1 MASVAPQAVG
11 GALLTLP
18 AQLTMASVSL
28 KLFPWVGV
36 LCARPTRPSCASRRT
51 PELFMPG
58 APPQSQGLCS
68 VVPFHAPPQGVPR
81 AKTGPKRRAGRTY
94 FVKAGTLTPLCA
106 DSRSGHARR
115 CHPPP
120 RSVFLCLCN
129 LLPASVCLLVLL
141 VLESA
146 PDSLSGYNS
155 RVLSLTHICLGTAC
169 VGLSRDGS
177 TSWARLLSSSRCA
190 CPSGLCAQAK
200 GLRVVLP

>member
-1 MASVAPQAVG
+1 MG
-11 GALLTLP
+11 GCALCTPYQTFLCLPPHPRTLH
-18 AQLTMASVSL
+18 A
-28 KLFPWVGV
+28 W
-36 LCARPTRPSCASRRT
+36 CPST
-51 PELFMPG
+51 VPG
-58 APPQSQGLCS
+58 AVLSGPFSCPTPRSSQSKDRTEEACRQDLLRQS
-68 VVPFHAPPQGVPR
+68 RHAHPTVCRQQIW
-81 AKTGPKRRAGRTY
+81 ARTQM
-94 FVKAGTLTPLCA
+94 P
-106 DSRSGHARR
+106 
-115 CHPPP
+115 PPP